1 MKNSIICS
9 SFILFL
15 LISSCALKHN
25 SSEIQDGYK
34 YISKVELF
42 ENELVSYSKGTDTIL
57 VVVNKDVFKNCN
69 NSSFIQLKDSAIKR
83 ITQLK
88 DKDKIFHFYFK
99 MKSVNHDLDISVYN
113 FSPMDTL
120 QKEVIFSY
128 RSFPYH
134 IENCNQFK

>member
-15 LISSCALKHN
+15 FISSCALKHN
-25 SSEIQDGYK
+25 SYEIQEGYK

-57 VVVNKDVFKNCN
+57 VVVNKDIFKNCN
-69 NSSFIQLKDSAIKR
+69 NSSFIQLKDSTIKR

-99 MKSVNHDLDISVYN
+99 MKSVNNDLDISVYN
-113 FSPMDTL
+113 FSPIETL
-120 QKEVIFSY
+120 QKELIFSY

-134 IENCNQFK
+134 IENCKQLK